1 MRRGMGARAGRAGA
15 SPWSDLPETGRADEP
30 PRSDLPLNRVLYIPF
45 RIFAYSSKI
54 VIAILVLIGSILA
67 EGT

>member
-1 MRRGMGARAGRAGA
+1 MGARAGRAGA
-15 SPWSDLPETGRADEP
+15 SPWSDLPETGRAEEL
-30 PRSDLPLNRVLYIPF
+30 PRSPDLPLNRVLYIPF

-54 VIAILVLIGSILA
+54 VIASLVLFGSILA